1 MLAPPVR
8 PPTALCT
15 VVCAAPAAFPM
26 FAYSPAAL
34 LPPHGPYPCRTSRS
48 ARPSPPST
56 WCYRAPPLAPNP
68 ALPALG
74 MSSKAFGDRLGM
86 TAQGVRK
93 LEQAEADGSI
103 ALKTLARLAEGLDC
117 EVIYV
122 LVPRTSLLEQVLQ
135 RAHEVAGGTHEVSP
149 RTRQLSTE
157 PETLEMLATLFAQ
170 ASRRGFW

>member
-1 MLAPPVR
+1 
-8 PPTALCT
+8 
-15 VVCAAPAAFPM
+15 
-26 FAYSPAAL
+26 
-34 LPPHGPYPCRTSRS
+34 
-48 ARPSPPST
+48 
-56 WCYRAPPLAPNP
+56 
-68 ALPALG
+68 
-74 MSSKAFGDRLGM
+74 MSSKALGDRLGM

-135 RAHEVAGGTHEVSP
+135 RAHEMAGGAHETSP
-149 RTRQLSTE
+149 RTGQLSTE
-157 PETLEMLATLFAQ
+157 TETLKMFATLFAQ